1 MKAIRVYLPSIG
13 RGRTSDYLVHPT
25 TLAHLRRRFNSVC
38 SSLLRNDSLSD
49 MSDRSV
55 LYFELFEWL
64 QVRRHSYRFSD
75 YRLTPSQTISR
86 HEALASMMGM
96 PIMVLLSSKPVLK
109 KPGGSKVTSK
119 AKERTL
125 TYEGSSGPRELLES
139 IFIQAQAALKGL
151 EANVPTEA
159 TVAEMTE
166 EEKRMTSGDK
176 GKAKAA
182 DPAAM
187 SPENAQLLSF
197 CRSIQGTVQAIDRAL
212 EEAKGKP
219 FMDRLRASLPSIPNS
234 STGHEYVATP
244 ETEAETQ
251 KAYLDWAARVRFEY
265 CDLTIP
271 PSEQEGKEAQVHY
284 KFHYDAEARI
294 MANQDIPKR
303 SLAIAKELAVLTT
316 NLPIAWNSSI
326 FLRVDETRVDVIKAL
341 IIGPEGTPYENG
353 W

>member
-1 MKAIRVYLPSIG
+1 
-13 RGRTSDYLVHPT
+13 
-25 TLAHLRRRFNSVC
+25 
-38 SSLLRNDSLSD
+38 
-49 MSDRSV
+49 
-55 LYFELFEWL
+55 
-64 QVRRHSYRFSD
+64 
-75 YRLTPSQTISR
+75 
-86 HEALASMMGM
+86 MMGM
-96 PIMVLLSSKPVLK
+96 PIMVLVSSKPILK
-109 KPGGSKVTSK
+109 KPGGSKGTSK

-151 EANVPTEA
+151 EATTPPET
-159 TVAEMTE
+159 TVVEMTE
-166 EEKRMTSGDK
+166 AEKRMTSVDK

-182 DPAAM
+182 DPAVI

-197 CRSIQGTVQAIDRAL
+197 CRGIQGTVQAIDRAL

-219 FMDRLRASLPSIPNS
+219 FMDRLRTSLPSIPNS
-234 STGHEYVATP
+234 STGHEYIATP

-251 KAYLDWAARVRFEY
+251 KAYLEWATKVRFEY
-265 CDLTIP
+265 CDLSIP
-271 PSEQEGKEAQVHY
+271 PSDQEGKGAQVHY
-284 KFHYDAEARI
+284 KFHFDAEARI

>member
-1 MKAIRVYLPSIG
+1 
-13 RGRTSDYLVHPT
+13 
-25 TLAHLRRRFNSVC
+25 
-38 SSLLRNDSLSD
+38 
-49 MSDRSV
+49 
-55 LYFELFEWL
+55 
-64 QVRRHSYRFSD
+64 
-75 YRLTPSQTISR
+75 
-86 HEALASMMGM
+86 MMGM
-96 PIMVLLSSKPVLK
+96 PIMVQVSSKPVLK
-109 KPGGSKVTSK
+109 KSAKGTSK
-119 AKERTL
+119 AKERIL

-151 EANVPTEA
+151 EATTPTE
-159 TVAEMTE
+159 TVVEMTE

-176 GKAKAA
+176 GKAKAV
-182 DPAAM
+182 DPAAI
-187 SPENAQLLSF
+187 SPENSQLLSF
-197 CRSIQGTVQAIDRAL
+197 CRSIRGTVQAIDRAL

-234 STGHEYVATP
+234 STGHEYIATP
-244 ETEAETQ
+244 ETETETQ
-251 KAYLDWAARVRFEY
+251 KAYLEWATKVRFEY
-265 CDLTIP
+265 CDLSIP
-271 PSEQEGKEAQVHY
+271 PSDQEGKEAQVHY
-284 KFHYDAEARI
+284 KFHFDAEARI

>member
-1 MKAIRVYLPSIG
+1 
-13 RGRTSDYLVHPT
+13 
-25 TLAHLRRRFNSVC
+25 
-38 SSLLRNDSLSD
+38 
-49 MSDRSV
+49 
-55 LYFELFEWL
+55 
-64 QVRRHSYRFSD
+64 
-75 YRLTPSQTISR
+75 
-86 HEALASMMGM
+86 MMGM
-96 PIMVLLSSKPVLK
+96 PIMVLVSSKPVVK
-109 KPGGSKVTSK
+109 KSVWPKGTSK

-125 TYEGSSGPRELLES
+125 IYEGSSGPRELLES
-139 IFIQAQAALKGL
+139 ILIQAQAALKGL
-151 EANVPTEA
+151 ETNLPAET

-197 CRSIQGTVQAIDRAL
+197 CRSIQGTAQAIDRAL

-244 ETEAETQ
+244 ETETETQ
-251 KAYLDWAARVRFEY
+251 QAYLDWAAKVRFEY
-265 CDLTIP
+265 CDLAIP
-271 PSEQEGKEAQVHY
+271 PSEQEGKDAQAHY
-284 KFHYDAEARI
+284 KFHYDSEARI

-341 IIGPEGTPYENG
+341 IVGPEGTPYENG

>member
-1 MKAIRVYLPSIG
+1 MKAIRVYLPSIS

-25 TLAHLRRRFNSVC
+25 TLAHLRRRFNYIC
-38 SSLLRNDSLSD
+38 SSLLRNDSLTD

-64 QVRRHSYRFSD
+64 QVRPCRCCFLGYQLSS
-75 YRLTPSQTISR
+75 SQTISR

-96 PIMVLLSSKPVLK
+96 PIMVLVSSKPVVK
-109 KPGGSKVTSK
+109 KSGGSKGTSK
-119 AKERTL
+119 VKERTL

-151 EANVPTEA
+151 ETNIPTEA
-159 TVAEMTE
+159 ADVEMTE

-234 STGHEYVATP
+234 STSHEYVATP

-251 KAYLDWAARVRFEY
+251 EAYIDWATKVRFEY

-271 PSEQEGKEAQVHY
+271 PSEQEGKDAQVHY

-294 MANQDIPKR
+294 MSNQDIPKR

-326 FLRVDETRVDVIKAL
+326 FLRVDEARVDVIKAL